1 MTVLIDCV
9 ILVKRLY
16 IHDIYTRKLMERRV
30 IISPPYYIL
39 YLVMSD
45 CFHK

>member
-16 IHDIYTRKLMERRV
+16 IHDIYTRKLIERRV
-30 IISPPYYIL
+30 SPLYYIL

>member
-16 IHDIYTRKLMERRV
+16 IHDIYTREFMERRT
-30 IISPPYYIL
+30 SPPSVL
-39 YLVMSD
+39 YFVMSD